1 MLIFLAKYVSLLFL
15 LLFASLLHCFFCD
28 QITLLSLLTPFY
40 HFHPTLRL
48 DPAQILTLRIK
59 AFIYVHWSRNTSTM
73 NTVFILIFNILASS
87 HAEPDTP
94 VPHED
99 GKGNKQYLLMT
110 IPNGQRQIQKP
121 FVWESFDLCA
131 FLPRPAPWAK
141 CSVHASLLKRLKQVR
156 NLFSVNKNRL
166 LS

>member
-1 MLIFLAKYVSLLFL
+1 MIRLRSFHF
-15 LLFASLLHCFFCD
+15 
-28 QITLLSLLTPFY
+28 LTPFY
-40 HFHPTLRL
+40 HFHFHPTLRL

-121 FVWESFDLCA
+121 FVWESVDLCA
-131 FLPRPAPWAK
+131 FLPRPASWVK
-141 CSVHASLLKRLKQVR
+141 CSAHASLLKRLKQVR